1 MRHVIRPVL
10 VQPTPPGRT
19 AVNMKLKLEFPPSPE
34 FAERHAAN
42 IVLATRDVDG
52 TVLDYS
58 LDSLH
63 HVDRI
68 LQQMHH
74 DGLPVDRIPSTL
86 FRFGCYI
93 GEVAMREHPAAW
105 VKPARFLPES
115 SLSFFPFIVLRFPN
129 QAIWGPI
136 NLAFQKV
143 ELSEEKS
150 VHASCVAQLASVLKP
165 A

>member
-1 MRHVIRPVL
+1 M
-10 VQPTPPGRT
+10 
-19 AVNMKLKLEFPPSPE
+19 NMKLKLEFPPTPE

-42 IVLATRDVDG
+42 IVAATKDVDG

-68 LQQMHH
+68 LQRMHD
-74 DGLPVDRIPSTL
+74 DGLPADRIPSTL

-93 GEVAMREHPAAW
+93 GEVALREHPAAW
-105 VKPARFLPES
+105 VDPARFVPES
-115 SLSFFPFIVLRFPN
+115 SLSFFPFILLRFPN
-129 QAIWGPI
+129 QAIWAPI

-143 ELSEEKS
+143 ELGEQKS
-150 VHASCVAQLASVLKP
+150 VHFSCVAQLDSVLKP